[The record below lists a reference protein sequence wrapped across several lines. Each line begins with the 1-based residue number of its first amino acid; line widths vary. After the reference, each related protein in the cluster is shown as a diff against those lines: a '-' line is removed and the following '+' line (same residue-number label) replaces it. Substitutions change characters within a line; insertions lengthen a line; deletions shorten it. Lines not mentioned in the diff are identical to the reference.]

1 MTSTKSQER
10 RMEAQNPTTVVHI
23 HADNYDVRID
33 RRTKWGNPFKIGRD
47 GTRKEVIAKYR
58 EWIVSQTLMDDL
70 EELRGKRLGC
80 WCDPAA
86 CHGDVLV
93 ELLEGK

>member
-1 MTSTKSQER
+1 MTE
-10 RMEAQNPTTVVHI
+10 EAQRATTVVNMRTG
-23 HADNYDVRID
+23 AWDVRID

-47 GTRKEVIAKYR
+47 GTREDVITKYR

-70 EELRGKRLGC
+70 GELGGKRLGC
-80 WCDPAA
+80 WYKPEA

-93 ELLEGK
+93 ELLEGNCA